1 MRKLYLSTDSS
12 EAKRIMCNQGNLK
25 SKVWDIDMISGSYL
39 VKRIGFNPMSVIEFP
54 DNVSDR
60 HIQGYIPLFAKEGIF
75 STLLD
80 TEGRYVQNKP
90 DEILY
95 EGIARGLIR
104 PQSSFSIWSREV
116 LQESKDEW
124 SEWTYCS

>member
-104 PQSSFSIWSREV
+104 PQSSFSICMPIN
-116 LQESKDEW
+116 K
-124 SEWTYCS
+124 